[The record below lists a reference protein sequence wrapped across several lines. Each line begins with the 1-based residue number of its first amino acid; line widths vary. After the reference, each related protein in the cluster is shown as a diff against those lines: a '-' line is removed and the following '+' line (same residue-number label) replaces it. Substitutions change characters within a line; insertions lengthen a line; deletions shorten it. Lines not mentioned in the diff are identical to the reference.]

1 MATPAPAALGQSFD
15 QLSRRHGIKVV
26 PAFNC
31 SVEDCALAVGKAVGY
46 DSIVSASRMNGA
58 VVIFLD
64 VIEKVNSVVQ
74 SGVVIQDTL
83 VSVVPLIQP
92 AKRIILSNVPPFI
105 KDELLVAEL
114 SRHGKI
120 MSQMKKIPLGCKSP
134 LLKHVVCFR
143 RQVYMVLNKAEDEMN
158 MAFKFRIDGFDYV
171 IFASSDTMKCFAC
184 GMEGHTKRACP
195 ARIEGAEAGV
205 LVNENAGSSNV
216 EQTSVDNATMNVR
229 KQREDG
235 ENSKSVDVSGVEDM
249 DVVVGDIENEDES
262 ETNVTTETVIAVA
275 ECILAEENKNTEF
288 EKDEA
293 LFKAPSSKRKRARKS
308 PRKKSDEMVMD
319 KQAGKSDE
327 TENSAVDDS
336 DSEAV
341 DDNNEKVQPSYTFA
355 KVRNFLQKTKNMKN
369 VQVVDYFQDR
379 KAFIESVVMLM
390 RGEGEEQFTV
400 QEIYRLKKFVSKVKL
415 ELKNE
420 DGFETT

>member
-1 MATPAPAALGQSFD
+1 M
-15 QLSRRHGIKVV
+15 
-26 PAFNC
+26 
-31 SVEDCALAVGKAVGY
+31 
-46 DSIVSASRMNGA
+46 
-58 VVIFLD
+58 
-64 VIEKVNSVVQ
+64 
-74 SGVVIQDTL
+74 
-83 VSVVPLIQP
+83 
-92 AKRIILSNVPPFI
+92 KR
-105 KDELLVAEL
+105 
-114 SRHGKI
+114 
-120 MSQMKKIPLGCKSP
+120 SP

>member
-1 MATPAPAALGQSFD
+1 MATPAALGQSFD

-105 KDELLVAEL
+105 KDEVLVAEL

-158 MAFKFRIDGFDYV
+158 MAFK
-171 IFASSDTMKCFAC
+171 SSDTMKCFTC

-195 ARIEGAEAGV
+195 ARIEGAEAAV

-216 EQTSVDNATMNVR
+216 EQTSVDNASMNVR

-293 LFKAPSSKRKRARKS
+293 LFKTPSSKRKRARKS
-308 PRKKSDEMVMD
+308 PRKK
-319 KQAGKSDE
+319 A
-327 TENSAVDDS
+327 
-336 DSEAV
+336 
-341 DDNNEKVQPSYTFA
+341 
-355 KVRNFLQKTKNMKN
+355 MKW
-369 VQVVDYFQDR
+369 
-379 KAFIESVVMLM
+379 
-390 RGEGEEQFTV
+390 
-400 QEIYRLKKFVSKVKL
+400 
-415 ELKNE
+415 
-420 DGFETT
+420 

>member
-1 MATPAPAALGQSFD
+1 
-15 QLSRRHGIKVV
+15 
-26 PAFNC
+26 
-31 SVEDCALAVGKAVGY
+31 
-46 DSIVSASRMNGA
+46 
-58 VVIFLD
+58 
-64 VIEKVNSVVQ
+64 
-74 SGVVIQDTL
+74 
-83 VSVVPLIQP
+83 
-92 AKRIILSNVPPFI
+92 
-105 KDELLVAEL
+105 
-114 SRHGKI
+114 
-120 MSQMKKIPLGCKSP
+120 MSEYKTN
-134 LLKHVVCFR
+134 FT
-143 RQVYMVLNKAEDEMN
+143 QV
-158 MAFKFRIDGFDYV
+158 
-171 IFASSDTMKCFAC
+171 
-184 GMEGHTKRACP
+184 RACP

-262 ETNVTTETVIAVA
+262 ETNVTTETVM
-275 ECILAEENKNTEF
+275 AEENKNTEF

-341 DDNNEKVQPSYTFA
+341 DDNNEKVQQSYTFA

-420 DGFETT
+420 GGFETT